1 VLSRISYIASG
12 MPLLEDEQNFKL
24 GACVGAHKT
33 PISGHHL
40 VPNRP
45 LQVGGGPIHPY
56 KYPLTVKVEIP
67 HSTCSSPLVK
77 VPV

>member
-1 VLSRISYIASG
+1 
-12 MPLLEDEQNFKL
+12 MEK
-24 GACVGAHKT
+24 VGGGRSTRPVGHMAWLA
-33 PISGHHL
+33 GHHL

-56 KYPLTVKVEIP
+56 KKPAHVKVKIP

-77 VPV
+77 VLV